1 MAQCPG
7 QDRQFWKPE
16 DIYDVACPKCH
27 AKVEFW
33 KDDVYR
39 RCRNCNHRFRNP
51 KLDLGCAQWCQHAK
65 TCLGQDLKELEK
77 TAPCA
82 TETGD
87 TSKQTMLNKK
97 NGVKDENHQT
107 PDNKDR

>member
-7 QDRQFWKPE
+7 QDRQFWKMD
-16 DIYDVACPKCH
+16 DIYDVECPNCK

-39 RCRNCNHRFRNP
+39 RCKKCSHRFRNP
-51 KLDLGCAQWCQHAK
+51 KLDLGCAEWCQYAK
-65 TCLGQDLKELEK
+65 YCIGRDLKEIEK

-87 TSKQTMLNKK
+87 TSKKTMLNK
-97 NGVKDENHQT
+97 NVPT
-107 PDNKDR
+107 PPDATSGGRDKSQ